1 MALMILVNN
10 LIKSLENGK
19 YYLGIFLDF
28 SKAFDTVNH
37 TILLTKLYHYGIR
50 GPAFTWFQSYLSD
63 RQQFVTYNVIQSSMK
78 VVKCGVPQGSI
89 LGPILFL
96 LYIND
101 LANICRNTLPF
112 LFADDT
118 ILFISGTGLTQ
129 IEEMLNLELREIS
142 LWLKVNKLSFNVKKT
157 HYMLFTNKRSYKPS
171 ICVNIDGHPTD
182 EVQYTRFL
190 GIYMDNKLNWKKHIA
205 YISGKVSRG
214 IGIILKARKVLN
226 SDALKSLYFSFM
238 YPFVTYCSHV
248 RGNAYDTN
256 LYPLVVLQKR
266 IIRII
271 TFSKYLDHTGP
282 FFKELGFLKIG
293 EINKYLFGKFMY
305 RWYNSQVPLLFLD
318 MFQYV
323 RNIHGYGTR
332 QIDQLYIPKV
342 KTNLGKCLYCG

>member
-1 MALMILVNN
+1 MGVWWHAL
-10 LIKSLENGK
+10 
-19 YYLGIFLDF
+19 
-28 SKAFDTVNH
+28 A
-37 TILLTKLYHYGIR
+37 
-50 GPAFTWFQSYLSD
+50 
-63 RQQFVTYNVIQSSMK
+63 FVTHERAKMSHKPGRNVTQAGP
-78 VVKCGVPQGSI
+78 KCHTRAKMSHSHVI
-89 LGPILFL
+89 M
-96 LYIND
+96 YIND

-118 ILFISGTGLTQ
+118 NLFISGTDLTQ

-142 LWLKVNKLSFNVKKT
+142 LWLKVNKLSLNVKKT
-157 HYMLFTNKRSYKPS
+157 YYMLFTNKRSHKPS
-171 ICVNIDGHPTD
+171 ICVNIDGHPID

-190 GIYMDNKLNWKKHIA
+190 GIYIDNKLNWKKHIA

-226 SDALKSLYFSFM
+226 SDALKSLYFSFV
-238 YPFVTYCSHV
+238 YPFFIYCSHV
-248 RGNAYDTN
+248 WGNAYDTN
-256 LYPLVVLQKR
+256 SCPLVVLQKR
-266 IIRII
+266 IIRFI

-282 FFKELGFLKIG
+282 LFKELGFLKIG

-332 QIDQLYIPKV
+332 QADQLYIPKV
-342 KTNLGKCLYCG
+342 KTNLGKCSLKYKGPFIWNSILSAHINPDTSEAVFAKTLKHCIVIGLI